1 MSLSLGVLVVY
12 LQFFEDTGVVVVP
25 LICILS
31 YVALGAY
38 GFFPL
43 PWSMIP
49 ELYPTKYINFLGP
62 LTIIVVLL
70 YDYIATQ
77 LYPIM
82 ITHDRNGTIY
92 FYCIISIIATIF
104 LIIVL
109 PETRG
114 KTKTQIEET
123 FRGKID
129 ESTLQM
135 DETFKKIEDA
145 Y

>member
-1 MSLSLGVLVVY
+1 MSISLGVLAVY
-12 LQFFEDTGVVVVP
+12 LQFFEDTNVTIVP
-25 LICILS
+25 LVCILF
-31 YVALGAY
+31 YVTFAAY
-38 GFFPL
+38 GFFSI

-49 ELYPTKYINFLGP
+49 ELYPTKYVSFLGP
-62 LTIIVVLL
+62 LTVIVALF

-82 ITHDRNGTIY
+82 VKHNRNGTIY
-92 FYCIISIIATIF
+92 FYCIMSIIATIF

-114 KTKTQIEET
+114 KTKTQIENS
-123 FRGKID
+123 FRGK
-129 ESTLQM
+129 LQI

-145 Y
+145 C